1 MDTLSEMLVNLRPSG
16 ALLDRSMPDAPWAV
30 CLESGRSITVAAM
43 LQGQA
48 WVLCAGADPVPLGPR
63 DLVVVTGQDDV
74 LLADDPA
81 GHAAPFCTVTAHG
94 VKEAGTEHL
103 LEDPWRLE
111 PTPASSEA
119 PAGPRTGDGPVLL
132 TGTFP
137 TSGRIARRLLEA
149 LPPVLHVPRQ
159 AQRSH
164 ALDLLEEELASR
176 HPGREAM
183 LDRLLDVLLIATL
196 RDGLSLPD
204 VQAPA
209 WYGASSDPVVGPA
222 LAAMHAEPGREWTVG
237 ALADAALVSRA
248 TFARRFAELMGEP
261 PISYLAGWRLCLAAD
276 LLQERDDTLESLA
289 RQVGYSSAYA
299 FSSAFTREYGIRPS
313 RYREEARAGR

>member
-43 LQGQA
+43 LQGRA
-48 WVLCAGADPVPLGPR
+48 WVLRAGADPVPLGPR

-81 GHAAPFCTVTAHG
+81 GRAAPFCTVTAHG
-94 VKEAGTEHL
+94 VREAGTEHL

-111 PTPASSEA
+111 PTPAGAEA
-119 PAGPRTGDGPVLL
+119 PVGPRAGDGPVLL

-183 LDRLLDVLLIATL
+183 LDRMLDVLLIATL

-222 LAAMHAEPGREWTVG
+222 LAAMHADPERQWTVDS
-237 ALADAALVSRA
+237 LAGKGLVSRA

-276 LLQERDDTLESLA
+276 LLQERDDTLESVA